1 MFSLLSYVAGGL
13 VLFLYG
19 MRLTSD
25 GLREA
30 AGGRLKA
37 ALSVLTSRRTT
48 GLLVGVTVT
57 FLLSSSSAV
66 SVMLVEL
73 TNAGLLSL
81 VQAVVVIL
89 GATIGTA
96 LFLQV

>member
-48 GLLVGVTVT
+48 GLLVG
-57 FLLSSSSAV
+57 
-66 SVMLVEL
+66 
-73 TNAGLLSL
+73 
-81 VQAVVVIL
+81 
-89 GATIGTA
+89 
-96 LFLQV
+96 